1 MSNYKH
7 LIQEN
12 AWLKQQL
19 VVLQETNF
27 KREARLAEKE
37 KKQREKML
45 SRENMSTTP
54 QTELVKQWSA
64 QAATDKARFIKD
76 KKNLLKR
83 MPGIR
88 KHVDEIIRNG
98 IKKDKGPTQDL
109 AGLGMNAADQA
120 EVFTDLAK
128 RGIPIIPPPN
138 REKQLANLS
147 RMNRENNPKPV
158 KKS

>member
-27 KREARLAEKE
+27 KREARLAERD

-88 KHVDEIIRNG
+88 KHVRGIINQG
-98 IKKDKGPTQDL
+98 AAEDL
-109 AGLGMNAADQA
+109 TGLGMDAADQA

-128 RGIPIIPPPN
+128 QGTPIIPPPN
-138 REKQLANLS
+138 REEQRANLS

>member
-27 KREARLAEKE
+27 KREARLAERE

-83 MPGIR
+83 MPRIR
-88 KHVDEIIRNG
+88 KHVKEIINQG
-98 IKKDKGPTQDL
+98 EAEDL
-109 AGLGMNAADQA
+109 AGFGMDAGDQA

-128 RGIPIIPPPN
+128 QGIAIIPPPN
-138 REKQLANLS
+138 REEQRANLS

>member
-19 VVLQETNF
+19 AVLQETNF

-88 KHVDEIIRNG
+88 KHVKGIINQG
-98 IKKDKGPTQDL
+98 EAEDL

>member
-27 KREARLAEKE
+27 KREARLAERE

-88 KHVDEIIRNG
+88 KHVRGIINQG
-98 IKKDKGPTQDL
+98 AAEDL
-109 AGLGMNAADQA
+109 TGLGMNAADQA

>member
-19 VVLQETNF
+19 AVLQE
-27 KREARLAEKE
+27 ARLRRRQRLDNLA
-37 KKQREKML
+37 KKQLKNML
-45 SRENMSTTP
+45 SPKNMQTTP
-54 QTELVKQWSA
+54 QSQMVKQWQA
-64 QAATDKARFIKD
+64 QAAADAERFAKNNKAE
-76 KKNLLKR
+76 LKR
-83 MPGIR
+83 LPRIR
-88 KHVDEIIRNG
+88 KHVKGIINQG
-98 IKKDKGPTQDL
+98 AAEDL
-109 AGLGMNAADQA
+109 TGLGMDAGDQA

-128 RGIPIIPPPN
+128 QGTPIIPPPN
-138 REKQLANLS
+138 REEQRANLS

>member
-12 AWLKQQL
+12 AWLREQL
-19 VVLQETNF
+19 AVLQEGI
-27 KREARLAEKE
+27 KREARLAERE
-37 KKQREKML
+37 KKQRKKML
-45 SRENMSTTP
+45 SRENMQKTP
-54 QTELVKQWSA
+54 QTELVKQWTA

-83 MPGIR
+83 MPRIR
-88 KHVDEIIRNG
+88 KHVKEIINQG
-98 IKKDKGPTQDL
+98 EAEDL
-109 AGLGMNAADQA
+109 AGFGMDAGDQA

-128 RGIPIIPPPN
+128 QGTPIIPPPN
-138 REKQLANLS
+138 REEQRANLS

>member
-19 VVLQETNF
+19 AVLQEAGL
-27 KREARLAEKE
+27 KRRQRLDNRA
-37 KKQREKML
+37 KKDLVNML
-45 SRENMSTTP
+45 SPKNMQTTP
-54 QTELVKQWSA
+54 QSQMVQQWKA
-64 QAATDKARFIKD
+64 QAAADAERFAKNNKAELI
-76 KKNLLKR
+76 R
-83 MPGIR
+83 MPRIR
-88 KHVDEIIRNG
+88 KHVRGIINQG
-98 IKKDKGPTQDL
+98 AAEDL
-109 AGLGMNAADQA
+109 TGLGMNAADQA

-138 REKQLANLS
+138 REEQQANLS
-147 RMNRENNPKPV
+147 RMNREKNPKPV

>member
-12 AWLKQQL
+12 AWLREQL
-19 VVLQETNF
+19 VVLQEAGL
-27 KREARLAEKE
+27 KRRERLKKLG
-37 KKQREKML
+37 KKQLLNML
-45 SRENMSTTP
+45 SPKNMQTTP
-54 QTELVKQWSA
+54 QSQMVKQWKA
-64 QAATDKARFIKD
+64 QAAADGERFAKNNKAELIR
-76 KKNLLKR
+76 LPR
-83 MPGIR
+83 IR
-88 KHVDEIIRNG
+88 KHVKEKINQGAAEDL
-98 IKKDKGPTQDL
+98 KGF
-109 AGLGMNAADQA
+109 GMNASDQA

-128 RGIPIIPPPN
+128 QGIPIIPPPN

>member
-1 MSNYKH
+1 MSNYKY

-12 AWLKQQL
+12 AWLREQL
-19 VVLQETNF
+19 AVLEEGI
-27 KREARLAEKE
+27 KREARLAERE

-83 MPGIR
+83 MPRIR
-88 KHVDEIIRNG
+88 KHVKGIINQG
-98 IKKDKGPTQDL
+98 AAEDL
-109 AGLGMNAADQA
+109 KGLGMDAGDQT
-120 EVFTDLAK
+120 EVFTGLAK
-128 RGIPIIPPPN
+128 QGIPIIPPSN
-138 REKQLANLS
+138 RAERLANIR
-147 RMNRENNPKPV
+147 RMNREKNPKPV
-158 KKS
+158 KKP